1 MKKTSISKVLINIHL
16 YGFFILSVISCG
28 GSNNSNS
35 SGNKDSGAVNKEAA
49 KTEAESLGWVYS
61 EKEDKMEGGK
71 KYFAELTATEKLNFE
86 FPYDGGSTAKLSLRN
101 AEGKNAVMLSVSKG
115 QYNSDITGENNS
127 LKMKFDDE
135 KPLTVSYALPSDGS
149 SDIIFINSEAEVI
162 SKLKTAKKVL
172 IEVEFYN
179 EGNRQIEFIV
189 DGLKWDHK

>member
-1 MKKTSISKVLINIHL
+1 MKKTMIKKVLTQIPL
-16 YGFFILSVISCG
+16 YGFFVLSVIGCG
-28 GSNNSNS
+28 GSSNSNS
-35 SGNKDSGAVNKEAA
+35 TGNKDSGTVNKAA
-49 KTEAESLGWVYS
+49 GETNTETGGWVYS

-71 KYFAELTATEKLNFE
+71 KYFAEVTATEKLKFE
-86 FPYDGGSTAKLSLRN
+86 FPYDGGSTATLALRN
-101 AEGKNAVMLSVSKG
+101 AEGKNSIMLSVSKG

-135 KPLTVSYALPSDGS
+135 KPMTVSYGIPSDGS
-149 SDIIFINSEAEVI
+149 SDLIFINSEAEI
-162 SKLKTAKKVL
+162 INKLKAAKKVL